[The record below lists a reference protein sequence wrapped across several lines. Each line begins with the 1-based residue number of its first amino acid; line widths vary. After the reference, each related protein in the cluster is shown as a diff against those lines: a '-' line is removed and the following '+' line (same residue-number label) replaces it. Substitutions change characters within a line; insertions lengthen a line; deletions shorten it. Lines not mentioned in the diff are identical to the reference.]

1 MAIGFE
7 LPVVT
12 LTPAA
17 CPFRASNG
25 LVTSPLFIL
34 SCVTL
39 STDPLPSL
47 VRSVSCGALSVT
59 VCARPVAQEASP
71 NSQQPIRCVAF
82 VIGKGFN
89 FCKCTKNMRNSPLF
103 DRLYFG
109 ERDGWQRKVR
119 RSETQRKEEK
129 ERENLLC
136 PFVFQEDVYY
146 NWILIDYYLLFPIE
160 TYYMIIYYNPPLLYF
175 YHNLLLITKR
185 YLLIKPIN
193 RLPLIRYLHYLFS

>member
-1 MAIGFE
+1 MARSDDTPSMMTSGSLPPVREVVPRTRTLFSMAIGFE
-7 LPVVT
+7 LSVVT

-82 VIGKGFN
+82 VIGKRFEI
-89 FCKCTKNMRNSPLF
+89 
-103 DRLYFG
+103 YI
-109 ERDGWQRKVR
+109 
-119 RSETQRKEEK
+119 
-129 ERENLLC
+129 
-136 PFVFQEDVYY
+136 
-146 NWILIDYYLLFPIE
+146 IL
-160 TYYMIIYYNPPLLYF
+160 
-175 YHNLLLITKR
+175 
-185 YLLIKPIN
+185 
-193 RLPLIRYLHYLFS
+193 